1 MTSAR
6 TTAGEGLSDDSADA
20 LPAPQFAPGADAHE
34 VLRAW
39 VADGGLTV
47 AVRRSFDDPSVW
59 GILLADVARHVA
71 RIYAEEDGVTEEEAL
86 SKVVETLTSE
96 LLEPTSVGT
105 THAVP

>member
-1 MTSAR
+1 MP
-6 TTAGEGLSDDSADA
+6 AGSPPDA

-47 AVRRSFDDPSVW
+47 SIRRSFDDAAVW
-59 GILLADVARHVA
+59 GVLLADVARHVS
-71 RIYAEEDGVTEEEAL
+71 RIYADEDGVTQEEAL

-96 LLEPTSVGT
+96 LMEPTSSVS
-105 THAVP
+105 THAVS

>member
-1 MTSAR
+1 MP
-6 TTAGEGLSDDSADA
+6 AGKAPDA

-47 AVRRSFDDPSVW
+47 SVRRSFDDASVW
-59 GILLADVARHVA
+59 GILLADVARHVS

-96 LLEPTSVGT
+96 LMDPTDVGR
-105 THAVP
+105 THAVS